1 MPMPP
6 RRLRAFAFVFG
17 VAMLAF
23 SGWANADPPTRVA
36 RLGYV
41 TGPVSFSPAGENDWV
56 QASVNRPLTI
66 GDRLWVDDG
75 ARAEIQFGGAIVRIN
90 ADSAVSLLNLDD
102 RITQLQLTQGSLNVR
117 VRRLAL
123 HQVFEVNTPNLAFTL
138 RTAGPFRIDVDADGM
153 ATTIVVRQG
162 QGEVHGDGAT
172 DVIDARQPYRFNG
185 TGLGERHHADA
196 PRPDEFD
203 AWASDRDAGYD
214 NSVSARHVS
223 ADVIGLHDLD
233 ANGTWHVDA
242 THGNVWAP
250 SRVAADWAPYRDGH
264 WAWVG
269 PWGWTWIDDAPWG
282 FAVSH
287 YGRWTHLANGWA
299 WVPGPV
305 RSRAYYAPALVVF
318 VGGSDF
324 QLPIASGDV
333 DAVAWFP
340 LGPRE
345 VYRPAYPVS
354 RGYFENINRSNTVI
368 DTTVIHN
375 TYNRINVSN
384 VVYANRQV
392 SGAVVAVP
400 ASAFVQAQ
408 PVAQVARQV
417 PHEMLVSAPVAITAP
432 VAPTDKSVRGAADQR
447 DQPPARAFER
457 AVVARSTPPA
467 VPMAAGKPVQM
478 QHDRG
483 APDRDDAKGKSRAQ
497 RPASA

>member
-23 SGWANADPPTRVA
+23 SGWANADPPSRVA
-36 RLGYV
+36 RLGYLS
-41 TGPVSFSPAGENDWV
+41 GPVSFSPAGETDWV

-75 ARAEIQFGGAIVRIN
+75 ARAEIQLGGAIVRIDG
-90 ADSAVSLLNLDD
+90 DSAVSLLNLDD
-102 RITQLQLTQGSLNVR
+102 HITQLQLSQGSLNVR
-117 VRRLAL
+117 VCRLTL
-123 HQVFEVNTPNLAFTL
+123 NQVFEVDTPNLAFTL
-138 RTAGPFRIDVDADGM
+138 REPGHYRIDVDADGM

-162 QGEVHGDGAT
+162 QGDVHGDGVTYAIGT
-172 DVIDARQPYRFNG
+172 RQPYRFSG
-185 TGLGERHHADA
+185 TGLRERHYADA
-196 PRPDEFD
+196 PSPDAFD
-203 AWASDRDAGYD
+203 EWASDRDRGYD
-214 NSVSARHVS
+214 NSVSARYVS
-223 ADVIGLHDLD
+223 ADVIGYHDLD
-233 ANGTWHVDA
+233 ANGTWRVDA

-250 SRVAADWAPYRDGH
+250 NGVAADWAPYRDGH

-269 PWGWTWIDDAPWG
+269 PWGWTWVDDAPWG

-287 YGRWTHLANGWA
+287 YGRWTHLGSGWA

-305 RSRAYYAPALVVF
+305 RSRAYYASALVVF

-375 TYNRINVSN
+375 TYNNINVSN

-392 SGAVVAVP
+392 TGAVVAVP
-400 ASAFVQAQ
+400 TTAFVQSQ
-408 PVAQVARQV
+408 PVARVARQV
-417 PHEMLVSAPVAITAP
+417 PRNVVASAPVAIAAP
-432 VAPTDKSVRGAADQR
+432 VAPTDKSVRGAAAQR
-447 DQPPARAFER
+447 DQPPARVFQR
-457 AVVARSTPPA
+457 PVVARSTPPDIQ
-467 VPMAAGKPVQM
+467 MAAGKTM
-478 QHDRG
+478 ATKNDRH
-483 APDRDDAKGKSRAQ
+483 APDRDAYKGKSKAQ

>member
-17 VAMLAF
+17 VAMLNF
-23 SGWANADPPTRVA
+23 SGWAHADPPSRVA
-36 RLGYV
+36 RLGYLS
-41 TGPVSFSPAGENDWV
+41 GPVSFSPAGETDWV

-66 GDRLWVDDG
+66 GDRLWVDGG
-75 ARAEIQFGGAIVRIN
+75 ARAEIQLGGAIVRIDG
-90 ADSAVSLLNLDD
+90 DSAMSLLNLDD
-102 RITQLQLTQGSLNVR
+102 RITQLQLSQGSLIVR

-123 HQVFEVNTPNLAFTL
+123 NQLFEVDTPNLAFTL
-138 RTAGPFRIDVDADGM
+138 RKPGDYRINVDADGM

-162 QGEVHGDGAT
+162 QG
-172 DVIDARQPYRFNG
+172 DAF
-185 TGLGERHHADA
+185 
-196 PRPDEFD
+196 DE
-203 AWASDRDAGYD
+203 WARDRDAGHE

-233 ANGTWHVDA
+233 AHGTWHVDA

-269 PWGWTWIDDAPWG
+269 PSGSTWVDAAPWG

-333 DAVAWFP
+333 DAVAWFA

-375 TYNRINVSN
+375 TYNRINV
-384 VVYANRQV
+384 QMQQ
-392 SGAVVAVP
+392 P
-400 ASAFVQAQ
+400 ASA
-408 PVAQVARQV
+408 
-417 PHEMLVSAPVAITAP
+417 
-432 VAPTDKSVRGAADQR
+432 
-447 DQPPARAFER
+447 
-457 AVVARSTPPA
+457 
-467 VPMAAGKPVQM
+467 
-478 QHDRG
+478 
-483 APDRDDAKGKSRAQ
+483 
-497 RPASA
+497 